1 MNEVDYNF
9 QKKKIRLIIVSKRRR
24 QQKEKENANTKITFQ
39 GEKGLFHIRME
50 NMNQLINKSKI
61 DKAVKSVINNI
72 PSNLSYDKNR
82 NRVYIS
88 LDDKNDNK
96 KRVKKNDI
104 NIINEDYNFYD
115 IYLEKKIP
123 KKIDGQNNINN
134 NNMKNE
140 KDKNTNFEMK
150 NYLRE
155 SKRGFLNDD
164 KKNNNQDIYIF
175 KKINNNILNKSDK
188 KNNKLI
194 SRNDGKDLIFNQGT
208 ENVNSNN
215 KGTINDENYN
225 LKLFQYN
232 NKNTSIRTLKI
243 TNVQKNI
250 CSICDCK
257 YSYFFVAKCNIHF
270 LCKKCAKFYYE
281 EKIENGAKK
290 LYCPFIKCG
299 SEFPIKDA
307 INFLSKSHYNLLN
320 NDENEMTE
328 EKKNFTS
335 LIKIKSPNNFNEI
348 NNYSG
353 KNILDINNNKLFYN
367 YNKNKK
373 IFCSNCDKD
382 TLFSRDNVLFLKCL
396 NCGFSQCKHCFKQY
410 TNDHF
415 DMNSINYCRI
425 FYRNDDFI
433 NIKKKKIIEFLI
445 QLFLVF
451 AIFFITIL
459 SCFIKPKN
467 FFTNFFGI
475 KYNRKYK
482 YIKMFFIYL
491 FSFIIFIISL
501 PFLIFLY
508 PWFPSILAFSD
519 Y

>member
-1 MNEVDYNF
+1 MNKKNNITRMRMEINDAIFNNLKFSRDFAKLERKVIKFKALQKLQNKKLKIVFEKKELNLDKKYNILIHLKDTLE
-9 QKKKIRLIIVSKRRR
+9 KKYIIYSEKMNNYLDFLAIKI
-24 QQKEKENANTKITFQ
+24 KEKENANTKITFQ

-194 SRNDGKDLIFNQGT
+194 SRNDGKDLIFN
-208 ENVNSNN
+208 N
-215 KGTINDENYN
+215 KFN
-225 LKLFQYN
+225 
-232 NKNTSIRTLKI
+232 
-243 TNVQKNI
+243 
-250 CSICDCK
+250 
-257 YSYFFVAKCNIHF
+257 
-270 LCKKCAKFYYE
+270 
-281 EKIENGAKK
+281 
-290 LYCPFIKCG
+290 
-299 SEFPIKDA
+299 
-307 INFLSKSHYNLLN
+307 
-320 NDENEMTE
+320 ENE
-328 EKKNFTS
+328 KN
-335 LIKIKSPNNFNEI
+335 
-348 NNYSG
+348 
-353 KNILDINNNKLFYN
+353 
-367 YNKNKK
+367 
-373 IFCSNCDKD
+373 
-382 TLFSRDNVLFLKCL
+382 V
-396 NCGFSQCKHCFKQY
+396 
-410 TNDHF
+410 
-415 DMNSINYCRI
+415 
-425 FYRNDDFI
+425 
-433 NIKKKKIIEFLI
+433 
-445 QLFLVF
+445 
-451 AIFFITIL
+451 
-459 SCFIKPKN
+459 
-467 FFTNFFGI
+467 
-475 KYNRKYK
+475 
-482 YIKMFFIYL
+482 
-491 FSFIIFIISL
+491 
-501 PFLIFLY
+501 
-508 PWFPSILAFSD
+508 
-519 Y
+519 